1 MAADVPLSGDPESQ
15 AAVLHCLAAVNA
27 SRQGLRLRIP
37 WDGADRALPF
47 LAMTEI
53 VVAALAE
60 IEALGS
66 APDEF
71 LNRIYSYVTA
81 GQQAGQGG

>member
-1 MAADVPLSGDPESQ
+1 
-15 AAVLHCLAAVNA
+15 
-27 SRQGLRLRIP
+27 
-37 WDGADRALPF
+37 
-47 LAMTEI
+47 MTEI